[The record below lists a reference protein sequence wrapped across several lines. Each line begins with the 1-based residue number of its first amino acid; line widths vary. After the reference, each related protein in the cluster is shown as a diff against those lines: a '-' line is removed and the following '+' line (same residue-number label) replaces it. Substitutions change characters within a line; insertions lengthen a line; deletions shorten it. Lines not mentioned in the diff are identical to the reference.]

1 MERESKIIDCIHD
14 RLKDMSDNEG
24 KLERGKLIT
33 TLGLI
38 YRFPKEARPEIIKEL
53 ESKGVLIIISK
64 FEVKIN

>member
-1 MERESKIIDCIHD
+1 MNHESKIVQCIHE
-14 RLKDMSDNEG
+14 RLKDMSDQEG
-24 KLERGKLIT
+24 KLERNKLIT

>member
-1 MERESKIIDCIHD
+1 MNHESKIVQCIHE
-14 RLKDMSDNEG
+14 RLKDMSDQEG
-24 KLERGKLIT
+24 KLERNKLIT

-64 FEVKIN
+64 FEVKVV

>member
-1 MERESKIIDCIHD
+1 MDHDSKIIECIHD
-14 RLKDMSDNEG
+14 RLKEISDQDG
-24 KLERGKLIT
+24 KLERNKLIT

-38 YRFPKEARPEIIKEL
+38 YRFPKQARPEIIKEL